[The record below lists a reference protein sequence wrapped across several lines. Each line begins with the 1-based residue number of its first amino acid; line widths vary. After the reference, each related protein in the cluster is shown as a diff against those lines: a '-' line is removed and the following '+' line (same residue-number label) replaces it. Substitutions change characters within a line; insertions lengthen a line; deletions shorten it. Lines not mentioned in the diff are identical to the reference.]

1 MDTRLV
7 AQLLGMGRTVSPV
20 LPATAS
26 EFDLN
31 RSLASGGVRAHV
43 AARLADGT
51 FRVFIDGK
59 ALKLALP
66 ADVKAGD
73 VLELRVAGNVG
84 ESDMVPGMSSN
95 PSGKGLS
102 HAGQLVATLVNQ
114 PPTAPPRQ
122 SHPVLELPPN
132 TPADLPEPLAR
143 AVERSGLFYE
153 SHQARWI
160 SGDYPLERLL
170 EEPQAAMG
178 RHETASAQQE
188 AAPADAEFNPAL
200 IQKAV
205 VSANEPLALEE
216 PAMPQA
222 SQTKGSEGKE
232 LETRP
237 ELVAREALVFVRQQ
251 LDTLETRQLAWLGE
265 IWPGQTMHWE
275 IAEEP
280 ESRSGDDPIREW
292 TSRFEMS
299 LPALG
304 DVGAEL
310 ALSGT
315 RLRIR
320 LNAQDAAT
328 AAMMREFSRELTDA
342 LAAAGVE
349 PISFEVKQRDPAL

>member
-7 AQLLGMGRTVSPV
+7 AQLLGTARTVIPV
-20 LPATAS
+20 LPAGAS

-31 RSLASGGVRAHV
+31 RSLASGGARAHV

-84 ESDMVPGMSSN
+84 ESDMVPGMSPN

-102 HAGQLVATLVNQ
+102 QAGQLVATLVNQ

-153 SHQARWI
+153 SHQARWA

-170 EEPQAAMG
+170 EEPQAAIG

-188 AAPADAEFNPAL
+188 AAPADAELNPVAT
-200 IQKAV
+200 QKPVA
-205 VSANEPLALEE
+205 SANVPPAVEE
-216 PAMPQA
+216 PAMPQSTQA
-222 SQTKGSEGKE
+222 KSPDGKD

-265 IWPGQTMHWE
+265 IWPGQTMHWA

-304 DVGAEL
+304 DIGAEL

-320 LNAQDAAT
+320 LNAQDAGT
-328 AAMMREFSRELTDA
+328 AVMMREFSRELTDA

-349 PISFEVKQRDPAL
+349 PISFEVKQHDPAL

>member
-7 AQLLGMGRTVSPV
+7 ARLLGSVRTVSPV
-20 LPATAS
+20 LPASAS

-31 RSLASGGVRAHV
+31 RSLASGGARAHV

-66 ADVKAGD
+66 AGVKAGD
-73 VLELRVAGNVG
+73 VLELRVAGNVDEPG
-84 ESDMVPGMSSN
+84 LVPGMPSN

-114 PPTAPPRQ
+114 PATAPPRQ
-122 SHPVLELPPN
+122 GHPVLAVPPN

-153 SHQARWI
+153 SHQARWVN
-160 SGDYPLERLL
+160 GDYPLARLL

-178 RHETASAQQE
+178 RHETAPAQQE
-188 AAPADAEFNPAL
+188 AALVDAAPDPAL
-200 IQKAV
+200 VQRPV
-205 VSANEPLALEE
+205 VSASQPPTDEE
-216 PAMPQA
+216 PGVPQHN
-222 SQTKGSEGKE
+222 QTRGSESKDM
-232 LETRP
+232 ETRP
-237 ELVAREALVFVRQQ
+237 ELVARESLAFVRQQ

-275 IAEEP
+275 IAEQPQSPSAEEP
-280 ESRSGDDPIREW
+280 SREW

-304 DVGAEL
+304 DIDAEL

-320 LNAQDAAT
+320 LNAQDVDT
-328 AAMMREFSRELTDA
+328 GAMMRAFSRELTDA

-349 PISFEVKQRDPAL
+349 PLSFEVKHRDPAL

>member
-7 AQLLGMGRTVSPV
+7 AQLL
-20 LPATAS
+20 ATARS
-26 EFDLN
+26 VNPALPVGASMLDLN
-31 RSLASGGVRAHV
+31 RSLASGGVRAQV

-73 VLELRVAGNVG
+73 VLQLRVAANVG
-84 ESDMVPGMSSN
+84 ESGLVSVMSTN
-95 PSGKGLS
+95 LSGKGVS
-102 HAGQLVATLVNQ
+102 QAGQLVATLVNQ
-114 PPTAPPRQ
+114 PPMAPPRQ
-122 SHPVLELPPN
+122 NHPVLELPPN

-153 SHQARWI
+153 SHQARWV

-170 EEPQAAMG
+170 EEPQASMG
-178 RHETASAQQE
+178 RPETTPAPEE
-188 AAPADAEFNPAL
+188 AAPADAELNPSL
-200 IQKAV
+200 MQKPV
-205 VSANEPLALEE
+205 VSGNDPSAVEELAT
-216 PAMPQA
+216 PQA
-222 SQTKGSEGKE
+222 SQAKSPDGKD
-232 LETRP
+232 LETRH

-275 IAEEP
+275 IAEEHEP
-280 ESRSGDDPIREW
+280 QSGDDPTREW
-292 TSRFEMS
+292 SSRFEMS

-304 DVGAEL
+304 DIGAEL

-349 PISFEVKQRDPAL
+349 PISFEVKQRDPSL